1 MCFRICWGSQPTM
14 IGMRR
19 GLFELGQCNDQEA
32 EGDDSNEKPWSI
44 ARFPKL
50 SQLSHGETLW
60 LKKRLG
66 PPERGAAGTGKCECQ
81 QVLKLFCKG
90 TKGHLLGKGEYI
102 NIPQTAE
109 ESKLALIPRNP
120 RHSHDTL
127 LQWKQMEARLQMQPW
142 LSSRSQEVY

>member
-1 MCFRICWGSQPTM
+1 MCFRICWGSQPTT

-19 GLFELGQCNDQEA
+19 GLFELGQCDDQEA

-66 PPERGAAGTGKCECQ
+66 PPERGAAGSGKCECQ

-102 NIPQTAE
+102 NIPKTAE
-109 ESKLALIPRNP
+109 QIIQIGIDTQKSQTFSWHLGAVEADGSQVTNAALVKL
-120 RHSHDTL
+120 
-127 LQWKQMEARLQMQPW
+127 
-142 LSSRSQEVY
+142 